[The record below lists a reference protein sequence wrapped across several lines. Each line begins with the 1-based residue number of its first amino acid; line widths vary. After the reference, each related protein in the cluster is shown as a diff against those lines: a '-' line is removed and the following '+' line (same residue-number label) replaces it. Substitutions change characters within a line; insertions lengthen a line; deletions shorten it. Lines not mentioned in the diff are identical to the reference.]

1 MLFVRLFALA
11 LLLHENTGLFTQGRS
26 YFTTCFVPTLGLNLS
41 RRGMTAL
48 HGGLVAL
55 CVALLIRPSAWALY
69 PLLLL
74 ALSLLIASYSLRLS
88 NHLIAAWFMGLLLCL
103 DLLFQTP
110 ERRGS
115 SPTPFFLS
123 GVQIVVGLT
132 YALAFLHKLNP
143 EYLSPRM
150 SCGSYLGCEYLEH
163 RVNIRHPALLKIQGF
178 LSIYAILALEAIIPL
193 LFLFP
198 ATRPLGILL
207 AVLLHLP
214 LGLLVHVHFAAV
226 MYAGLSAFVAPADW
240 PHVLASAFALSRIKL
255 ALCLLLGLYI
265 GHRFGGY
272 GYKRRLPAYCHQLF
286 FGVYFLAALAVS
298 LTLLRGGPLRA
309 TFAWGSPVQCA
320 LLLLLTLA
328 YLLNGLGPYLGFKT
342 NFSFAMFSN
351 LRPDP
356 WSHLLW
362 RARWRPLP
370 GARYIR
376 IETIE
381 GLPDFSEGNWGDTM
395 TPALERLGQP
405 GRWQYT
411 DYFFHEGLRLLCR
424 TAHPTPVI
432 RVVYSEGGCRHETQ
446 DYAREAAAH
455 PPHPLRLGLFPYTL
469 PLDPA
474 ERHCD

>member
-11 LLLHENTGLFTQGRS
+11 LLLHENTGLFTRGRG
-26 YFTTCFVPTLGLNLS
+26 YFTTCFLPALGLSLP
-41 RRGMTAL
+41 RRGMIAL

-55 CVALLIRPSAWALY
+55 CAVLLVRPALWALY

-88 NHLIAAWFMGLLLCL
+88 NHLVAAWFMGLLLCL
-103 DLLFQTP
+103 DLLFQAP
-110 ERRGS
+110 ERRGL

-143 EYLSPRM
+143 EYLAPPL
-150 SCGSYLGCEYLEH
+150 SCGSYLGREYLEH
-163 RVNIRHPALLKIQGF
+163 RVNIRHPGLLRLQGF
-178 LSIYAILALEAIIPL
+178 LSIYAILALEGLIPL

-198 ATRPLGILL
+198 ATRPLGIFL

-226 MYAGLSAFVAPADW
+226 MYAGLSAFVAPDDW
-240 PHVLASAFALSRIKL
+240 PRLLASAFALSRTKMV
-255 ALCLLLGLYI
+255 LCLLLGLYI

-272 GYKRRLPAYCHQLF
+272 AYKRRLPAYCHQLF

-298 LTLLRGGPLRA
+298 LALLHGGPLR
-309 TFAWGSPVQCA
+309 TPLAWGGPTQRA
-320 LLLLLTLA
+320 LLLFLTLA
-328 YLLNGLGPYLGFKT
+328 YLLNGLGPYLGLKT

-362 RARWRPLP
+362 RARWRPL
-370 GARYIR
+370 GGGHYVRV
-376 IETIE
+376 ELIE
-381 GLPDFSEGNWGDTM
+381 GLPDIAGGEWGEAL

-405 GRWQYT
+405 DRWQYT

-424 TAHPTPVI
+424 TARPTPVI
-432 RVVYSEGGCRHETQ
+432 RVVYTQDGRRHEVQ
-446 DYAREAAAH
+446 DYAREASEH

-474 ERHCD
+474 VRHCD